1 MTMKSNIAFLKL
13 SSTSSCIRLAR
24 LWMLLFFEISAI
36 SSQKALALTTTPA
49 QQLRSLIHQ
58 SRDRAILLP
67 GVHDALSA
75 STFQQSGAECLFL
88 SGFGVSAT
96 YLGAPDA
103 GILALNEMEDT
114 ARRVMEAI
122 NRQIPVIVDGDT
134 GYGSCHNMRR
144 AIRGLAHAGAAAI
157 SIEDQVFPKKCTYSA
172 GEKGAAVVSRDASV
186 ARIQTALAA
195 AKEAWEQDGN
205 QVLIVARTDC
215 RASQGLQEAISRC
228 LAYENLG
235 ADIVYAENLLSPKE
249 YQMLRSALSP
259 ETTTILAQVQL
270 NEPNTQQKLYSLSD
284 IHQMGYNLG
293 LFGVTALQATVK
305 ALQHTAAEMLRNE
318 GIVPSSHPQSL
329 ASFSNLKKVVGF
341 PDLEEFEREH
351 FCE

>member
-1 MTMKSNIAFLKL
+1 M
-13 SSTSSCIRLAR
+13 
-24 LWMLLFFEISAI
+24 
-36 SSQKALALTTTPA
+36 TTTPA
-49 QQLRSLIHQ
+49 QKLQSLIQQ
-58 SRDRAILLP
+58 SQDRAILLP

-103 GILALNEMEDT
+103 GILTLNEMEDT
-114 ARRVMEAI
+114 ARRVLQAVH
-122 NRQIPVIVDGDT
+122 RQIPVIVDGDT

-157 SIEDQVFPKKCTYSA
+157 SVEDQMFPKKCTYSA
-172 GEKGAAVVSRDASV
+172 GKEGASVVPRDASV
-186 ARIQTALAA
+186 VRIQTALAA

-215 RASQGLQEAISRC
+215 RVSQGLQEAISRC

-235 ADIVYAENLLSPKE
+235 ADIVYAENLQSHQE

-259 ETTTILAQVQL
+259 ETPTILAQVQL
-270 NEPNTQQKLYSLSD
+270 NDPTNNNKQNLYSLSD
-284 IHQMGYNLG
+284 IHHLGYNFG

-305 ALQHTAAEMLRNE
+305 ALQQTAAGMLQNE
-318 GIVPSSHPQSL
+318 GIVPSSHSHSL
-329 ASFSNLKKVVGF
+329 TSFPELKKVVGF
-341 PDLEEFEREH
+341 PDLEDFERRH

>member
-1 MTMKSNIAFLKL
+1 MDSLTRHPPLRS
-13 SSTSSCIRLAR
+13 IRLAR
-24 LWMLLFFEISAI
+24 HWMILFSGITSIST
-36 SSQKALALTTTPA
+36 QTVLALTTTPV
-49 QQLRSLIHQ
+49 QQLQSLIQ
-58 SRDRAILLP
+58 KSQDRTILLP

-75 STFQQSGAECLFL
+75 STFQQSAAECLFL

-103 GILALNEMEDT
+103 GILTLNEMEDT
-114 ARRVMEAI
+114 ARRVIRAVD
-122 NRQIPVIVDGDT
+122 RQIPVIVDGDT

-157 SIEDQVFPKKCTYSA
+157 SVEDQVFPKKCTYSA
-172 GEKGAAVVSRDASV
+172 GEKGAPVVPRDTSMT
-186 ARIQTALAA
+186 RIQTALAA

-205 QVLIVARTDC
+205 KVLIVARTDC

-235 ADIVYAENLLSPKE
+235 ADIVYAENLQSPQE
-249 YQMLRSALSP
+249 YQMLRSALSS
-259 ETTTILAQVQL
+259 ETPTILAQVQL
-270 NEPNTQQKLYSLSD
+270 NDPTNKQHLYSLSD
-284 IHQMGYNLG
+284 IHHLGYNFG

-305 ALQHTAAEMLRNE
+305 ALQQTAAEMMQNE
-318 GIVPSSHPQSL
+318 GIVPPSHSQSL
-329 ASFSNLKKVVGF
+329 ASFPNLKTVVGF
-341 PDLEEFEREH
+341 PDLEEFERRH